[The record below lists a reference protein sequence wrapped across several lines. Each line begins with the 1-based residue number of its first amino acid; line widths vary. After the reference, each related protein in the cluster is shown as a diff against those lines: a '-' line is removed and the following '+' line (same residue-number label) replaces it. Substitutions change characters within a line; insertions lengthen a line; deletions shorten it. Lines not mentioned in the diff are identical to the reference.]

1 MCCLVQ
7 RGVNFATGGL
17 YDYVWF
23 TDIARHNRALTSISI
38 HDAKV
43 ENLCSP
49 LNICF
54 QLAQRAAIGKKNRPT
69 VVFAML

>member
-23 TDIARHNRALTSISI
+23 TDIARHNRALTSLSI
-38 HDAKV
+38 HNAKTHSRS
-43 ENLCSP
+43 SP
-49 LNICF
+49 SGYLF
-54 QLAQRAAIGKKNRPT
+54 QSQHDRLKTKDNYG
-69 VVFAML
+69 